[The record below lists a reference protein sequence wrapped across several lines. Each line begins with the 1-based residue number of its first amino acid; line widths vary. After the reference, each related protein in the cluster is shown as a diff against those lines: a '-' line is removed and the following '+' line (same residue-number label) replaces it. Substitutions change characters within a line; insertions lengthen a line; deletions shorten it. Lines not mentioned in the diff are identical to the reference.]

1 MTSCRVHLMFLKLT
15 HAGLT
20 VKFNFNCIMI
30 DKHGIHQVDL
40 SLDDPIAAIE
50 AKVAAAEEKAAQ
62 IAAQD
67 QARGEVPGVL

>member
-1 MTSCRVHLMFLKLT
+1 
-15 HAGLT
+15 
-20 VKFNFNCIMI
+20 MI

-40 SLDDPIAAIE
+40 SLEDPIAAID
-50 AKVAAAEEKAAQ
+50 AAVAAKEEKAAQ